1 MARPKKADE
10 EKRDKRL
17 THYMTEAE
25 EERLNAVAAHLGLEK
40 TKVIAKA
47 LDQFVH
53 GLENPPEALSQAFIG
68 DIVNSQREDGE
79 GYVCSHGHPFWIDA
93 NWPSKPDF
101 CPLCGD
107 RIIQRTWSG
116 RILRGF

>member
-1 MARPKKADE
+1 MARPRKELED
-10 EKRDKRL
+10 KRDKRL
-17 THYMTEAE
+17 TFYMTE
-25 EERLNAVAAHLGLEK
+25 EERARLDAVAAHLRLDM

-53 GLENPPEALSQAFIG
+53 GLENPPEALSQAFIRN
-68 DIVNSQREDGE
+68 IVNSQREDGE